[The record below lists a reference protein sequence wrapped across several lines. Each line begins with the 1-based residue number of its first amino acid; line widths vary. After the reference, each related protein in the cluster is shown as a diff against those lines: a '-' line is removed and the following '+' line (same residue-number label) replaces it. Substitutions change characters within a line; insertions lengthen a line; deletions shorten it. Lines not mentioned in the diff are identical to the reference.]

1 MVGRVVSLQT
11 IVRVFATLQHISC
24 IGGKPRARSTAVSH
38 ATPGTITTH
47 AIDGNGPP
55 PHKPPAMP
63 TTAQSL
69 ALPPRPPATA
79 IAGTRALV
87 LPPPTEAG
95 GVAQARQCLGPTSRA
110 QPPPLR
116 G

>member
-63 TTAQSL
+63 
-69 ALPPRPPATA
+69 
-79 IAGTRALV
+79 I
-87 LPPPTEAG
+87 PPPNLWHSRQDIPPPPS
-95 GVAQARQCLGPTSRA
+95 QARARGCSLRQPRRAASRKRA
-110 QPPPLR
+110 NA
-116 G
+116 